1 MKRNLLI
8 ILAMPFVLVVISLC
22 PMVSAGPT
30 LPFEKIKSIAMK
42 KGKLVKKQAN
52 YVAYTYLKEPYLL
65 SYIIQGKIMET
76 ISIGKMV
83 QEAPERST
91 MVAYIFP
98 LSKKREEFYSLHI
111 VKNGKEEV
119 EIISQSEATKIAN
132 KFLKEAGLN

>member
-1 MKRNLLI
+1 MKRNLSI
-8 ILAMPFVLVVISLC
+8 ILVMAFVLVVISIG

-42 KGKLVKKQAN
+42 KGKLVKKGVD
-52 YVAYTYLKEPYLL
+52 YVAHSYLAGPYLL
-65 SYIIQGKIMET
+65 SYVIQARIMET

-83 QEAPERST
+83 EEAPENST
-91 MVAYIFP
+91 MVAYILP
-98 LSKKREEFYSLHI
+98 LTKTRKEFYSMHI